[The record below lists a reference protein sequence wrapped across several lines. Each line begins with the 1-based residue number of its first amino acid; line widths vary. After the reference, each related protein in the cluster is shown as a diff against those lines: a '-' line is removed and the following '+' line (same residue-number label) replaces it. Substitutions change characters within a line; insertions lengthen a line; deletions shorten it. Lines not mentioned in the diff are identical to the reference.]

1 MKDGLRQRFADLHR
15 EGTFLMPN
23 AWDIGSAKL
32 LASLGFPAIAT
43 TSAGLGAALGRMDQ
57 QVSLDELV
65 VHVRD
70 LVAEVNI
77 PINIDAENGYAATP
91 QGVAETVDRLAAE
104 GAAGLSIEDYDPSSG
119 IYPLSVAVDRV
130 TAAVEAAKRHGVV
143 LTARAENY
151 LYDIDNIDDTIAR
164 LRAFRD
170 VGADV
175 LYAPRIEDPKKIAR
189 VVAEID
195 GPVNV
200 LLMPTTPTVDQLADI
215 GVRRIS
221 TGGALALTAYGALA
235 SAAREL
241 LMSGTCTY
249 AAAALSNEDRVAA
262 FGAGS

>member
-1 MKDGLRQRFADLHR
+1 MKDGLRQLFADLHR

-32 LASLGFPAIAT
+32 LASLGFPAVAT

-57 QVSLDELV
+57 EVSLDELV

-70 LVAEVNI
+70 LVAAVKI
-77 PINIDAENGYAATP
+77 PINVDAENGYAATP

-119 IYPLSVAVDRV
+119 IYPLDVAIDRV
-130 TAAVEAAKRHGVV
+130 AAAVEAAKRHGVV

-151 LYDIDNIDDTIAR
+151 LYDIDDIDDTIAR
-164 LRAFRD
+164 LRAFRE

-175 LYAPRIEDPKKIAR
+175 LYAPRIEDHKKIAR
-189 VVAEID
+189 LVAEVD
-195 GPVNV
+195 GPLNV
-200 LLMPTTPTVDQLADI
+200 LLMRTTPTVDQLADI

-241 LMSGTCTY
+241 LTSGTSTF
-249 AAAALSNEDRVAA
+249 AAAALTNEDRVAA
-262 FGAGS
+262 FGADA

>member
-1 MKDGLRQRFADLHR
+1 
-15 EGTFLMPN
+15 MPN
-23 AWDIGSAKL
+23 AWDIGSAKV

-43 TSAGLGAALGRMDQ
+43 TSAGFGAALGRMDQ

-65 VHVRD
+65 AHVRD
-70 LVAEVNI
+70 LVTSVNV
-77 PINIDAENGYAATP
+77 PINVDAENGYAATP
-91 QGVAETVDRLAAE
+91 EGVAEAVDRLAAE
-104 GAAGLSIEDYDPSSG
+104 GAAGMSIEDYDPHSG
-119 IYPLSVAVDRV
+119 VYPIDVAVERV
-130 TAAVEAAKRHGVV
+130 TAAVEAARRHGVV

-151 LYDIDNIDDTIAR
+151 LYDIDDIDDTIAR

-175 LYAPRIEDPKKIAR
+175 LYAPRLEDPKKIAR
-189 VVAEID
+189 VVGEVG

-200 LLMPTTPTVDQLADI
+200 LLMRTTPTVRQLADI

-241 LMSGTCTY
+241 LESGTSTY
-249 AAAALSNEDRVAA
+249 AASALSNDDRTAA
-262 FGAGS
+262 FGGSSA